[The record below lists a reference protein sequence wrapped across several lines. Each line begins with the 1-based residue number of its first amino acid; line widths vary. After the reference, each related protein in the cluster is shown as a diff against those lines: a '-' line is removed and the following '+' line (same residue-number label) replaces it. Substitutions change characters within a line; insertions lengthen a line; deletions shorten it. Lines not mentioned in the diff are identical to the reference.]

1 MPKKKQ
7 KTERKQK
14 SRVLDVKPK
23 IEIQN
28 KIRENEKLQ
37 NAIKQQ

>member
-1 MPKKKQ
+1 MPKKKT

-14 SRVLDVKPK
+14 SRVLDDKPK

-28 KIRENEKLQ
+28 KIPENVNSKTQ
-37 NAIKQQ
+37 

>member
-1 MPKKKQ
+1 MPNKKT

-14 SRVLDVKPK
+14 SRVLDDKPK

-28 KIRENEKLQ
+28 KIREKKKLQ